1 MKDNVHMRK
10 MFIRKRAKRKSKL
23 NATNSKERKWRK
35 KMGGKRNKD
44 DIKR

>member
-23 NATNSKERKWRK
+23 KPTSSKERKW
-35 KMGGKRNKD
+35 GKDGEGERNKD